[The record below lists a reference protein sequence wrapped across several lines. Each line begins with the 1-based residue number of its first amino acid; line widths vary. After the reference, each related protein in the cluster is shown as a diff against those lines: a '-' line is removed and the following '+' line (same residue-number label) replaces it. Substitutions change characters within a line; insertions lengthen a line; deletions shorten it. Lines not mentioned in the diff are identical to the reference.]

1 MHNKYIAHFKEKG
14 RKGMRLDVFLQANI
28 IPIGIFF
35 YIAIFTIFN
44 RKYEPE
50 LTKKF
55 FSIIISLFTIIIV
68 DDIDYMFIEENITG
82 FWHVFVTVT
91 GYNAKIAVLVGYVSI
106 ALRDDRSKYKN
117 IIYILAGISM
127 LVIASA
133 FFTDLVFYFEP
144 GNGVMVRGPLAYLP
158 HFMFASYCIIIVI
171 NAIYKLFHKNV
182 EEGVIILTGVAF
194 NSFAVMAETNYNYR
208 GVLMGTIA
216 IMAICYY
223 LYLHTEYLKKD
234 ILTDTFN
241 RMTYK
246 ADISK
251 IDTLKSIV
259 MIDLNDLKKLNDN
272 IGHDEGDKALKT
284 LAKKVKENIYNGC
297 ILYRIGGDEFAIL
310 CKKDINIEEMVEK
323 IRNSMY
329 DTPYR
334 WSVGYSKVI
343 DNDYDKTFKKAD
355 ELMYEE
361 KKRIKK
367 ESTKATL

>member
-1 MHNKYIAHFKEKG
+1 MQLE
-14 RKGMRLDVFLQANI
+14 VFLQANI
-28 IPIGIFF
+28 IPIGIFI
-35 YIAIFTIFN
+35 YIAIFIIFN

-55 FSIIISLFTIIIV
+55 ISITISLFIILIV
-68 DDIDYMFIEENITG
+68 DNIDYKFIEENVTD
-82 FWHVFVTVT
+82 FWHILAIVT
-91 GYNAKIAVLVGYVSI
+91 GYNAKIAVLVVYVSI

-117 IIYILAGISM
+117 VIYVLAGASM
-127 LVIASA
+127 LLTASA
-133 FFTDLVFYFEP
+133 FFTDWVFSFET
-144 GNGVMVRGPLAYLP
+144 GNGIMVRGPLAYIP
-158 HFMFASYCIIIVI
+158 HFMFASYCMIITV
-171 NAIYKLFHKNV
+171 NAIYKLFHKNI
-182 EEGVIILTGVAF
+182 EEGVILLTGVAF

-208 GVLMGTIA
+208 GILTGTIA

-234 ILTDTFN
+234 ILTNAFN

-246 ADISK
+246 ADITK
-251 IDTLKSIV
+251 IDDLKYVI

-272 IGHDEGDKALKT
+272 IGHDEGDKALKV
-284 LAKKVKENIYNGC
+284 LADKVRENIYNGC
-297 ILYRIGGDEFAIL
+297 VLYRIGGDEFAIL

-355 ELMYEE
+355 EIMYEE
-361 KKRIKK
+361 KKRIKQ
-367 ESTKATL
+367 ENR